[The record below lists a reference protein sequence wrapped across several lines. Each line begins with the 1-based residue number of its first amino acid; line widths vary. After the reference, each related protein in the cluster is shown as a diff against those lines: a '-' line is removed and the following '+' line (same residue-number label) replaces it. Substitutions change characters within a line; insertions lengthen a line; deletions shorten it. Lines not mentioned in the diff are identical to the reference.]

1 MQFWALIVDSF
12 RESLDRKI
20 FWVMAVISVLI
31 AAAMFCIGFEPGKIV
46 ILFGTWEV
54 ATDKFTIGGDIRPD
68 RVATLTVTVIMEL
81 ALGWQGIILAIIAT
95 AGFFPAF
102 IERGSIDVL
111 LSKPMPRW
119 QIFLGKYF
127 GSMVFVFVQ
136 ALIFVILTFVV
147 VGLRWGAWLPGY
159 LWAIPLV
166 VLLFSYIYCVSVWV
180 AVHLRSTVAAVLIS
194 LGAWMM
200 FAGVQTTVDA
210 FEAYPR
216 FQRYQTVYTAF
227 RAARWIVPK
236 TQDITYLAAK
246 WSGAGTS
253 DEVLPVPAAEIP
265 DNDYDSETET
275 IERFS
280 AVERRRMNMNPV
292 HTIGSSLLFEALVVM
307 LAMWKFSRT
316 DY

>member
-20 FWVMAVISVLI
+20 FWVMAAISVLI
-31 AAAMFCIGFEPGKIV
+31 AATMFCISFEPGKIV
-46 ILFGTWEV
+46 FLFGMWEF
-54 ATDKFTIGGDIRPD
+54 ASDTFTIGGAIRPD
-68 RVATLTVTVIMEL
+68 RIATLAVSWIMEHT
-81 ALGWQGIILAIIAT
+81 LGWPGIILAIIAT

-102 IERGSIDVL
+102 IERGSIDVV
-111 LSKPMPRW
+111 LSKPMARW

-127 GSMVFVFVQ
+127 GSMVFVLVQ
-136 ALIFVILTFVV
+136 ALIFVVLTFVV
-147 VGLRWGAWLPGY
+147 LGLRWGAWLPGY

-180 AVHLRSTVAAVLIS
+180 AVHFRSTVAAIVIS

-200 FAGVQTTVDA
+200 FFGVQTTADF
-210 FEAYPR
+210 FEIFPTW
-216 FQRYQTVYTAF
+216 QRNETVHTAF

-236 TQDITYLAAK
+236 TQDTTYLIAK

-253 DEVLPVPAAEIP
+253 DELLPDFDAE
-265 DNDYDSETET
+265 ETDIVT
-275 IERFS
+275 IERAS
-280 AVERRRMNMNPV
+280 AIERRRMNMNPLY
-292 HTIGSSLLFEALVVM
+292 TIGSSLLFEALVVM

>member
-46 ILFGTWEV
+46 ILFGTWEFQ
-54 ATDKFTIGGDIRPD
+54 TDTFTIGGTVRPD
-68 RVATLTVTVIMEL
+68 RIATLAVSWIMEFT
-81 ALGWQGIILAIIAT
+81 LGWPGIILAIIAT

-102 IERGSIDVL
+102 IERGSIGVV

-127 GSMVFVFVQ
+127 GTLVFVFVQ
-136 ALIFVILTFVV
+136 AVFFVLLTFVV

-180 AVHLRSTVAAVLIS
+180 AVHLRSTIAAVMIS

-200 FAGVQTTVDA
+200 FSSVQTTADY
-210 FEAYPR
+210 FEIYPSW
-216 FQRYQTVYTAF
+216 QRNQTVYNAF
-227 RAARWIVPK
+227 RTARWIVPK

-253 DEVLPVPAAEIP
+253 DELLPDFEAE
-265 DNDYDSETET
+265 ETDIVT
-275 IERFS
+275 IER
-280 AVERRRMNMNPV
+280 AAAIERRRMNMNPL